1 MTKFLRRGVLAAGL
15 AAPFLAR
22 HGFAQSD
29 WPKGPVRWVVAFAA
43 GGAADTVARTLS
55 VRVSEIIGQQ
65 LIIENRTGGNAV
77 VAANAVLQSPRD
89 GQTFLI
95 DAANQVTNPFLI
107 KDLPFE
113 YQKTWLPVTKLS
125 DFPQVVAVKQDFPAK
140 TIQEYIALAKAKPD
154 TVSYGTPPA
163 AGMGHLAG
171 EELQRRAG
179 IKLIHAPFRGG
190 ADAARDIGAGA
201 IDSVIITTSSIRP
214 PLAAGRARVLAV
226 TSLKRAPIFPDVPT
240 LAEVRLSRLRH
251 DRLERTVRR
260 HRHAARAD
268 RAHAGGVRRGDQGR
282 QGEGATGCGG
292 RRAGCRQARG
302 FHGLAGRPAH
312 PARQADRRRQHQAGL
327 SGARKVSL
335 KESTARNETAAAAM
349 IMKAGL

>member
-1 MTKFLRRGVLAAGL
+1 MTKLSRRGLIAASL

-22 HGFAQSD
+22 HGYAQSD
-29 WPKGPVRWVVAFAA
+29 WPKGPVRWIVAFAA

-65 LIIENRTGGNAV
+65 VIIENRTGGNAL
-77 VAANAVLQSPRD
+77 VAANAVLQTPRD

-107 KDLPFE
+107 KDLPFDYE
-113 YQKTWLPVTKLS
+113 KTWLPVTKLS
-125 DFPQVVAVKQDFPAK
+125 DFPQVVAVKHDFPPV
-140 TIQEYIALAKAKPD
+140 TIQEYIALAKAKPG

-171 EELQRRAG
+171 EELQRRAD
-179 IKLIHAPFRGG
+179 IKLIHVGYRGG
-190 ADAARDIGAGA
+190 ADAARDIAAGA

-240 LAEVRLSRLRH
+240 IAESGYPGFDMIDWNGLFAASGTPLELVARMQAVCAEAIKDAKVRERL
-251 DRLERTVRR
+251 DAAGAVLVADKPAEFKAWLEGQRTLLGKLI
-260 HRHAARAD
+260 AD
-268 RAHAGGVRRGDQGR
+268 GNIKLG
-282 QGEGATGCGG
+282 
-292 RRAGCRQARG
+292 
-302 FHGLAGRPAH
+302 
-312 PARQADRRRQHQAGL
+312 
-327 SGARKVSL
+327 
-335 KESTARNETAAAAM
+335 
-349 IMKAGL
+349 

>member
-65 LIIENRTGGNAV
+65 LIIENRTGGNAL

-125 DFPQVVAVKQDFPAK
+125 DFPQVVAVKHDFPAK

-171 EELQRRAG
+171 ELFQRLAG
-179 IKLIHAPFRGG
+179 IRLVHAPYRGG
-190 ADAARDIGAGA
+190 ADAARDITAGVVDA
-201 IDSVIITTSSIRP
+201 VLITTSSIRP
-214 PLAAGRARVLAV
+214 PVQAGRARILAV
-226 TSLKRAPIFPDVPT
+226 TSARRAASLPDVPT
-240 LAEVRLSRLRH
+240 IAES
-251 DRLERTVRR
+251 
-260 HRHAARAD
+260 
-268 RAHAGGVRRGDQGR
+268 
-282 QGEGATGCGG
+282 
-292 RRAGCRQARG
+292 G
-302 FHGLAGRPAH
+302 FPGYEMNDWNGLF
-312 PARQADRRRQHQAGL
+312 
-327 SGARKVSL
+327 
-335 KESTARNETAAAAM
+335 AAAAVPAPIIRRIAAAAAEACRDPAVRARM
-349 IMKAGL
+349 DPLGAELIGNPPEAFAAWLEAQRPVVTQVVREAGITLG